1 MRSNAR
7 RKGYAGLA
15 WQLVH
20 DTRGFAMRFPT
31 AVAFASA
38 LVLVPF
44 LALAS
49 TWHVPSEAPTI
60 QAGIDSAAVGTASAL
75 ADRGRAG

>member
-1 MRSNAR
+1 
-7 RKGYAGLA
+7 
-15 WQLVH
+15 
-20 DTRGFAMRFPT
+20 MRFPT